1 MGKVKA
7 SIELPGFRASEAEA
21 LWYDTARWPTFVDGF
36 SHVVSTEGDWP
47 AVPSTL
53 VWQSTPAGRG
63 RVVER
68 VTAYEA
74 RVGQTAE
81 VEDPRMTATQRVVFK
96 PREGGVEVTLS
107 LDYTLKQ
114 GGGPIRPVM
123 DFLFIRRAI
132 NDALTRTVG
141 RFGRELRADAE
152 IAAEEQ

>member
-21 LWYDTARWPTFVDGF
+21 LWYDTNRWPTFVDGF
-36 SHVVSTEGDWP
+36 AQVVSTEGDWP
-47 AVPSTL
+47 AAPSTL

-68 VTAYEA
+68 VTQYEA

-81 VEDPRMTATQRVVFK
+81 VDDPRMTATQRVSFE
-96 PREGGVEVTLS
+96 PSERGVEVTLS

-114 GGGPIRPVM
+114 GGGPIKPIM
-123 DFLFIRRAI
+123 DFLFIRRAVS
-132 NDALTRTVG
+132 DAVSRTVA
-141 RFGRELRADAE
+141 RFSRELRADAE

>member
-7 SIELPGFRASEAEA
+7 SIELPGFRASDAEA
-21 LWYDTARWPTFVDGF
+21 LWYETNRWPTFVDGF

-47 AVPSTL
+47 AAPSTL

-68 VTAYEA
+68 VTSYEA

-81 VEDPRMTATQRVVFK
+81 IEDPRMTATQRVSFAPK
-96 PREGGVEVTLS
+96 EGGVEVTLS

-114 GGGPIRPVM
+114 GGGPIKPVM

-132 NDALTRTVG
+132 SDALQRTVG
-141 RFGRELRADAE
+141 RFGRELRADTE
-152 IAAEEQ
+152 LAAENE